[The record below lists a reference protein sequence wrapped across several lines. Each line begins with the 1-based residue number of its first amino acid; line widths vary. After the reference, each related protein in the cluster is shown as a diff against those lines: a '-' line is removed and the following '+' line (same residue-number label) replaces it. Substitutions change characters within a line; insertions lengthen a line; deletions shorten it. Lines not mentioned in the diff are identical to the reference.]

1 MQLPTLFNSI
11 QIVGAI
17 NQAVISKL
25 LKHDW
30 LAYELPHDKCLGTA
44 EKKCELCA
52 GPSKK
57 VCPTL
62 FVSFFHFVF
71 TIY

>member
-17 NQAVISKL
+17 NQAVISQL

-30 LAYELPHDKCLGTA
+30 LAYELPHDNCLGTA
-44 EKKCELCA
+44 EKNVSYAQDLL
-52 GPSKK
+52 KK
-57 VCPTL
+57 YAL
-62 FVSFFHFVF
+62 
-71 TIY
+71 